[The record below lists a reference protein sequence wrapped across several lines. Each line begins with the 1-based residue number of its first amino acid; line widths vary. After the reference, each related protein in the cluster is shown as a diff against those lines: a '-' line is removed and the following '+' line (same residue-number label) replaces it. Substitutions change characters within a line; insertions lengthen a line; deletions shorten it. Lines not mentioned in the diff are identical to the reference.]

1 MKWKQKRKRGPCAKN
16 GMRSMIQ
23 GNSQIRQNT
32 TRYKMTFDK
41 YLSLKRL
48 AHAVRSWEEF
58 TKELSKLDPKTL
70 PIIPEGYRW
79 FYERYKERQAYE
91 LS

>member
-1 MKWKQKRKRGPCAKN
+1 
-16 GMRSMIQ
+16 
-23 GNSQIRQNT
+23 
-32 TRYKMTFDK
+32 MTFDK